1 VSDHRGAAGEHRDHH
16 GHAGG
21 SHAHGHGHDHGH
33 DRGRPIDAGG
43 RSRRRLALSLA
54 CTAGIMVAEA
64 VGGWLSNSLALVSD
78 AGHMLT
84 DTGALALA
92 LGAAV
97 LASRR
102 ADDRRTY
109 GFRRAEVLGAQFNVA
124 TLLGLA
130 VWIAWEAVE
139 RLGAARQPINL
150 PVMAGIGAIGLAG
163 NLTILYFL
171 HDEQGV
177 NARTAFMHVL
187 SDAVSSVAVVAAAG
201 IMALHPAATWIDPAL
216 SLLIVVLILV
226 GAFRLVQEITHILME
241 AVPSHLD
248 VGAVEEAMRGGLC
261 ISAVHDLH
269 IWTIASGLYAL
280 SAHLVVADEHLG
292 RNDEILDGMKRLL
305 RERFGIGHTTL
316 QIETARY
323 DHANDL
329 HVH

>member
-1 VSDHRGAAGEHRDHH
+1 MSDRRDEAGEHGHRDHH
-16 GHAGG
+16 GHGRG
-21 SHAHGHGHDHGH
+21 SHAHGHDHGH
-33 DRGRPIDAGG
+33 DHGGPLDAGS

-64 VGGWLSNSLALVSD
+64 IGGWISNSLALVSD

-102 ADDRRTY
+102 ADDRRTF

-139 RLGAARQPINL
+139 RLGAARQPIDL
-150 PVMAGIGAIGLAG
+150 PVMAGVGAIGLAG

-171 HDEQGV
+171 HDERGV

-201 IMALHPAATWIDPAL
+201 IMALRPEATWIDPAL
-216 SLLIVVLILV
+216 SLLIVVLILF

-248 VGAVEEAMRGGLC
+248 VGAVEEAMRGGRC
-261 ISAVHDLH
+261 IFAVHDLH

-292 RNDEILDGMKRLL
+292 RNDEILDEMKRLL
-305 RERFGIGHTTL
+305 RERFGIDHTTL

-323 DHANDL
+323 DHANDR
-329 HVH
+329 HDH